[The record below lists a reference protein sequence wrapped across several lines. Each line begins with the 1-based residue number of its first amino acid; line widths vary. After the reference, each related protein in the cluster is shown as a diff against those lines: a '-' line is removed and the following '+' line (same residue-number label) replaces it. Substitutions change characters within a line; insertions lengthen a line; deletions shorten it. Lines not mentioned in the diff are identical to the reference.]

1 MVAQY
6 ADFPSEQIADVCR
19 RYRVHELALFGSYQQ
34 GTARPDSDVDLLVE
48 FEPGT
53 EIGFISLARMGREL
67 SVILKRQVDLVPK
80 KGLKEAIR
88 LEVLSNTAILYAA

>member
-1 MVAQY
+1 MVVQY
-6 ADFPSEQIADVCR
+6 SDFSREQIADVCR

-48 FEPGT
+48 FEPDS
-53 EIGFISLARMGREL
+53 EVGFISLSRMSREL
-67 SVILKRQVDLVPK
+67 SAILNRQVDLVPK

-88 LEVLSNTAILYAA
+88 LEVLTNAGVLYAA